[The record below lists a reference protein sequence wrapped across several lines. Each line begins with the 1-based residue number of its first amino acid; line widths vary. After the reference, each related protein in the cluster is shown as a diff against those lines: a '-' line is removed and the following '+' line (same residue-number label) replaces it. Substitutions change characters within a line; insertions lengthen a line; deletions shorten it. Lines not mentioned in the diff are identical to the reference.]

1 MSTPPK
7 EEGRLP
13 ANRASQPQEAGQ
25 AELRLQSETKA
36 EGLSQQHEDRA
47 SLMKG
52 ILGIICAYF
61 WPQAIV

>member
-13 ANRASQPQEAGQ
+13 ANLASQPQGNSFTGQ
-25 AELRLQSETKA
+25 AELRLQSDIRA

-47 SLMKG
+47 
-52 ILGIICAYF
+52 
-61 WPQAIV
+61 